1 MKIVHLVPSMESG
14 GVEQVVMELG
24 SGLSSRGVENIV
36 VSGGGRLV
44 PRLEKEG
51 SRHILMPI
59 GKKSI
64 STLFRIGALRALLQA
79 VRPDILHLHSR
90 VPAWAGYLA
99 WKKLPPED
107 RPGLVT
113 SVHGFYSVNRYSAI
127 MSRGERVLAVS
138 NCIRDYI
145 LAHYPSTPPDHI
157 RIIPNAISPDQYHPD
172 YSPSREW
179 LTGWF
184 MSYPELKGKF
194 TLCLPG
200 RITRLKGHLD
210 LIPVVRQLLE
220 QGIPAHAVIV
230 GEAKKGKEEYKNEVL
245 RVIERSGV
253 SQAFTWTGH
262 RQDLRDIISTC
273 SVTLSLTKSPEAF
286 GKSTLEALAL
296 GKPVAGYA
304 HGGVKEQLDSF
315 LPEGNVAVGDAAAMA
330 DLLARWHAQPPP
342 QPPPPP
348 AVGAARAPPPPP
360 PHPPTPPPPP
370 PPPPPRLTQGSR
382 G

>member
-127 MSRGERVLAVS
+127 MSRGERVIAVS

-145 LAHYPSTPPDHI
+145 LDHYPSTPPDHI
-157 RIIPNAISPDQYHPD
+157 RIIPNAISPDQYHPA

-179 LTGWF
+179 LMGWF

-245 RVIERSGV
+245 RAIERSGV
-253 SQAFTWTGH
+253 SQSFTWTGH
-262 RQDLRDIISTC
+262 RQDLREILSTC

-304 HGGVKEQLDSF
+304 HGGVKEQLDAF
-315 LPEGNVAVGDAAAMA
+315 LPEGNVAVG
-330 DLLARWHAQPPP
+330 
-342 QPPPPP
+342 
-348 AVGAARAPPPPP
+348 AVSYT
-360 PHPPTPPPPP
+360 HLTLPTIC
-370 PPPPPRLTQGSR
+370 SV
-382 G
+382 

>member
-24 SGLSSRGVENIV
+24 SGLSARGVENIV

-59 GKKSI
+59 GKKSLA
-64 STLFRIGALRALLQA
+64 TFFRIGALRALLQA
-79 VRPDILHLHSR
+79 VRPDILHRHSR
-90 VPAWAGYLA
+90 VPAWVGYLA

-127 MSRGERVLAVS
+127 MSRGEGVIAVS

-145 LAHYPSTPPDHI
+145 LTHYPSTPEDHI
-157 RIIPNAISPDQYHPD
+157 RIIPNAISPDQHHPD

-179 LTGWF
+179 LTGWH

-200 RITRLKGHLD
+200 RITRLKGQLD
-210 LIPVVRQLLE
+210 LIPIVRQLLE
-220 QGIPAHAVIV
+220 RGIPAHAVIV
-230 GEAKKGKEEYKNEVL
+230 GETKKGKEEYKNEVL
-245 RVIERSGV
+245 REIERAGV
-253 SQAFTWTGH
+253 SHAFTWTGH

-296 GKPVAGYA
+296 GRPVAGYA
-304 HGGVKEQLDSF
+304 HGGVKEQLDAF
-315 LPEGNVAVGDAAAMA
+315 LPEGNIAVGDASSMAA
-330 DLLARWHAQPPP
+330 LLSRWYAQPPP
-342 QPPPPP
+342 LPRHIPSPYKMEDMIQ
-348 AVGAARAPPPPP
+348 AHLDVYQEL
-360 PHPPTPPPPP
+360 TPY
-370 PPPPPRLTQGSR
+370 S
-382 G
+382 

>member
-107 RPGLVT
+107 HPGLVT

-127 MSRGERVLAVS
+127 MSRGERVIAVS

-145 LAHYPSTPPDHI
+145 LDHYPSTPPDHI
-157 RIIPNAISPDQYHPD
+157 RIIPNAISPDQYHPA

-253 SQAFTWTGH
+253 SQSFTWTGH
-262 RQDLRDIISTC
+262 RQDLREILSTC

-304 HGGVKEQLDSF
+304 HGGVKEQLDAF
-315 LPEGNVAVGDAAAMA
+315 LPEGNVAVGDTTAMA
-330 DLLARWHAQPPP
+330 DLLARWHTQPPP
-342 QPPPPP
+342 LPRQIPSPYNMQDMIQ
-348 AVGAARAPPPPP
+348 AHLDVYQEL
-360 PHPPTPPPPP
+360 TPY
-370 PPPPPRLTQGSR
+370 S
-382 G
+382 